1 MNATDPKIAMLIAL
15 KVRIVF
21 GEQEALQS
29 LCFAKDVPRYTLSF
43 HLCIGLDFQRQ
54 NSRYPGRCQR
64 MSVDSG
70 SRKFRSGS
78 ESTSSR
84 LLRKVNSSCYQ
95 VKANCLTFG

>member
-43 HLCIGLDFQRQ
+43 L
-54 NSRYPGRCQR
+54 Y
-64 MSVDSG
+64 
-70 SRKFRSGS
+70 
-78 ESTSSR
+78 
-84 LLRKVNSSCYQ
+84 Y
-95 VKANCLTFG
+95 

>member
-54 NSRYPGRCQR
+54 NSRNPWRCQR
-64 MSVDSG
+64 MSVD
-70 SRKFRSGS
+70 
-78 ESTSSR
+78 
-84 LLRKVNSSCYQ
+84 
-95 VKANCLTFG
+95 ALTFTSASPWVIKTRSE